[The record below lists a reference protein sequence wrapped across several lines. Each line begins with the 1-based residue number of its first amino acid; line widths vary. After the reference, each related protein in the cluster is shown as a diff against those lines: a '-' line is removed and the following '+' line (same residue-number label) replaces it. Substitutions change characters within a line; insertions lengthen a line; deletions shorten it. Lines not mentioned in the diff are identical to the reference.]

1 MLVEHRLAGVAA
13 IEGVQRGGA
22 ELQPQR
28 DEAGDADDP
37 GEQRHPAVPV
47 AGPAEPAK
55 QADSLTG
62 SLPGM
67 RGARRAGVRHGDL
80 PRAEERLLLPILAV
94 TAAKVVLRGEA
105 PARAATPRA
114 YSAGSTRPPST
125 RLLRSLM
132 PPGYDRRANRS
143 WTAGMPAPHRGR
155 HEHQHSMGAVM
166 SKELLIKGGH
176 VVTVDPDLGD
186 LPVGDVL
193 VTDGVITAVGPD
205 LAPTTTAA
213 EVIEAAGRLV
223 IPGMV
228 DTHRHVWQGA
238 IGGYT
243 PQITGAG
250 YGPAV
255 LTGISLKHSPE
266 DVYAGTMWGAL
277 QALDAGITTIADW
290 AHNDQSPAHAD
301 ADLRGLRDSGI
312 RGYFLY
318 GGPGPAT
325 GDPNPPHPADARRMR
340 DQYFASGTY
349 GRLRMG
355 MALRGPCFTSAERNA
370 EDYAFARD
378 LGLPIS
384 VHVGMAGTA
393 DAVTTLQRYRL
404 LGADVNYVH
413 GNMLTDREFDL
424 IAETQ
429 GTVTITPST
438 DMLMQFGTFPA
449 TGPALSRGIV
459 SGFGIDTICSAGND
473 LFSEMRLALAAER
486 SRANAPA
493 LASGKQVPTVDL
505 HQRDMLRLAT
515 IDGARVWRLDDE
527 IGTLTPGKQ
536 ADIAIIDMRSPHLD
550 GFGDP
555 VAVMVLG
562 AGPADVET
570 VIIGGDVVK
579 RDGKLTGDHVDHALE
594 LMHAARERLRA

>member
-1 MLVEHRLAGVAA
+1 M
-13 IEGVQRGGA
+13 
-22 ELQPQR
+22 
-28 DEAGDADDP
+28 
-37 GEQRHPAVPV
+37 
-47 AGPAEPAK
+47 
-55 QADSLTG
+55 
-62 SLPGM
+62 
-67 RGARRAGVRHGDL
+67 
-80 PRAEERLLLPILAV
+80 PR
-94 TAAKVVLRGEA
+94 
-105 PARAATPRA
+105 
-114 YSAGSTRPPST
+114 
-125 RLLRSLM
+125 
-132 PPGYDRRANRS
+132 
-143 WTAGMPAPHRGR
+143 
-155 HEHQHSMGAVM
+155 
-166 SKELLIKGGH
+166 ELLIKGGH

-186 LPVGDVL
+186 LPAGDVL
-193 VTDGVITAVGPD
+193 VTDGVITAVGTD
-205 LAPTTTAA
+205 LRPATAAA
-213 EVIEAAGRLV
+213 EVIDAAGRLV
-223 IPGMV
+223 IPGLV

-243 PQITGAG
+243 PQMTGAG

-255 LTGISLKHSPE
+255 LTGISLRHSPD
-266 DVYAGTMWGAL
+266 DVYAGTLWGAL

-301 ADLRGLRDSGI
+301 ADLRGLRDAGI

-325 GDPNPPHPADARRMR
+325 SDPNPPHPADARRLR
-340 DQYFASGTY
+340 DEYFAGGRY

-355 MALRGPCFTSAERNA
+355 MALRGPSFTSAERNA
-370 EDYAFARD
+370 ADFAFARD

-384 VHVGMAGTA
+384 VHVGMAGTSG
-393 DAVTTLQRYRL
+393 AVAGLRRDGL

-413 GNMLTDREFDL
+413 GNMLTDTEFDL
-424 IAETQ
+424 IAASG
-429 GTVTITPST
+429 GTLTITPST

-459 SGFGIDTICSAGND
+459 SGFGIDTICSAGTD

-486 SRANAPA
+486 SRANAPT
-493 LASGKQVPTVDL
+493 LARGEQVPAVDL

-515 IDGARVWRLDDE
+515 IDGARVWHLEDE

-570 VIIGGDVVK
+570 VIVGGDVVK
-579 RDGKLTGDHVDHALE
+579 RHGVLAGDQVEQARK
-594 LMHAARERLRA
+594 LMHATRQHLGG